1 MIPRHALIPPYVF
14 RLVCRPA
21 LPMDT
26 PHVLELTRTI
36 WEGHDY
42 VPLVWQEWLRD
53 PQGLL
58 AVAEFGGRVVGISK
72 LSRLS
77 PSEWWLEGLRVHPHF
92 QGRGIASHLN
102 DYLLAYW
109 NSHEGKILRLVTSS
123 LRLQVQHLCQRSGF
137 KKIFEVIPY
146 GAEPVIGPV
155 ERFSPLKPGEEA
167 MALEMSL
174 RYPAPTLPG
183 GLMDIGWQ
191 WAEPSFDHIAAAVAQ
206 GRAWWWGREPGVKE
220 ALLLARDD
228 EGEDGQSSLMIQLI
242 ACPLERL
249 AACLEDYRRLAQALG
264 LGRAA
269 WFAPLD
275 GTLEPSLL
283 AAGYQRDWEDS
294 LYVYEKR
301 SPEIST
307 PER

>member
-1 MIPRHALIPPYVF
+1 MNPFDALVPPHVF

-26 PHVLELTRTI
+26 RDVLELTRTI

-42 VPLVWQEWLRD
+42 IPFVWQEWLRD

-77 PSEWWLEGLRVHPHF
+77 RSEWWLEGLRVHPDF

-102 DYLLAYW
+102 DYLLEYW
-109 NSHEGKILRLVTSS
+109 ASKAGEILRLVTASF
-123 LRLQVQHLCQRSGF
+123 RVQVQHLCQHSGF
-137 KKIFEVIPY
+137 QKIAEVTPFV
-146 GAEPVIGPV
+146 AEPVPGPA
-155 ERFSPLKPGEEA
+155 ERFSPFMAGEEG

-174 RYPAPTLPG
+174 RAPALTLPG
-183 GLMDIGWQ
+183 GLIDIGWQ
-191 WAEPSFDHIAAAVAQ
+191 WVSPSLENIGFAVAQ
-206 GRAWWWGREPGVKE
+206 ERAWWWGSEPGGRE
-220 ALLLARDD
+220 ALLLARED
-228 EGEDGQSSLMIQLI
+228 EEDDGQRLLVIQLI

-249 AACLEDYRRLAQALG
+249 AACLEDYRRLAGSLG

-275 GTLEPSLL
+275 AALEPSLQ
-283 AAGYQRDWEDS
+283 AAGYQRDWEES
-294 LYVYEKR
+294 LYIYEK
-301 SPEIST
+301 ISG
-307 PER
+307 